1 MPGKRIEE
9 LDFLKCVLIL
19 SVVTMQ
25 EFGTFVNPDTAAA
38 IGVEIPQEIADSA
51 TMLP

>member
-19 SVVTMQ
+19 SVVTMHLVYIEQ
-25 EFGTFVNPDTAAA
+25 HFPYMKEV
-38 IGVEIPQEIADSA
+38 IGMYQASCFFLISG
-51 TMLP
+51 

>member
-19 SVVTMQ
+19 SVVTMHLVYIEQ
-25 EFGTFVNPDTAAA
+25 RFPY
-38 IGVEIPQEIADSA
+38 
-51 TMLP
+51 MK